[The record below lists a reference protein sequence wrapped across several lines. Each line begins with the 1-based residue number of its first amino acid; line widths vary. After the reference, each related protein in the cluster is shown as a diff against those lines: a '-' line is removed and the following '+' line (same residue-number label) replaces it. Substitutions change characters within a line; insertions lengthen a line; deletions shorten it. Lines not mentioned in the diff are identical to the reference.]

1 MFECTRTNPFVGAAS
16 PILDK
21 HDTQFSEGGDLD
33 ARRPLNGLAVLT
45 AQEKQ
50 VAGDAKEGQQL
61 PNNGGQKET
70 VVEKTE
76 PPLNHEKRA
85 SAGLRADEDKEILRD
100 DLGEDGSGLGE
111 GEDAGSAGAT
121 KGAMSHTWGGYG
133 KWPQNAVWKW
143 VLGQTGTE
151 SSILYIYSLNYLKVK
166 QFYF

>member
-76 PPLNHEKRA
+76 PPLNHEKRV

-121 KGAMSHTWGGYG
+121 KGAMSHTWGGVREMATKRCLEMG
-133 KWPQNAVWKW
+133 A
-143 VLGQTGTE
+143 GTDWNGIKY
-151 SSILYIYSLNYLKVK
+151 SIYIQLELFKS
-166 QFYF
+166 